1 MSTLSLRKPLSE
13 IRPALAAKVQAKRPA
28 LLVVEKLPVIKNDPV
43 VFGCQNPK
51 ASWVKVVPGTM
62 TLDYFFD
69 EYLEI
74 EMPERERMRMGYVLA
89 AWAVKAGRPKVTE
102 MSKLGFEV
110 RVHKTKTIER
120 LFKGWAKPNEIHD
133 TTGK

>member
-13 IRPALAAKVQAKRPA
+13 ARPALAAKVQAKKPI
-28 LLVVEKLPVIKNDPV
+28 LTVVNPSL
-43 VFGCQNPK
+43 NPK
-51 ASWVKVVPGTM
+51 ASWVRVVPETM

-74 EMPERERMRMGYVLA
+74 EMPERERNRMGYVLA

-120 LFKGWAKPNEIHD
+120 LFKGWAKPNIHLGGNL
-133 TTGK
+133 TGQTQNSFL